1 MRITRCRDMGYKR
14 QARHAPQSFRSSM
27 ERQATQPAAVPTG
40 RKRRRVS
47 SSKKPKGDKE
57 DMKATREHEMTLI
70 GLPRAE
76 AEEAQALAIDRKA
89 TQTPTSELVWALNA
103 IPRADPPPTPS
114 PHRLTRFLCER
125 LDGGHP
131 ERVWGRVSR
140 GRDGSGGA
148 CPRRPGPR
156 SDGDPVERALV
167 WNVPLSSSSNPP
179 MR

>member
-1 MRITRCRDMGYKR
+1 
-14 QARHAPQSFRSSM
+14 M

-103 IPRADPPPTPS
+103 IPRADI
-114 PHRLTRFLCER
+114 
-125 LDGGHP
+125 
-131 ERVWGRVSR
+131 
-140 GRDGSGGA
+140 
-148 CPRRPGPR
+148 
-156 SDGDPVERALV
+156 
-167 WNVPLSSSSNPP
+167 
-179 MR
+179 